1 MKCKNVYQENSNLK
15 RTKGLIVIVVVV
27 VMGNK
32 TPQQYNHYT
41 GINFKLNFIEN

>member
-32 TPQQYNHYT
+32 NAYNN
-41 GINFKLNFIEN
+41 IIIIQELISN

>member
-32 TPQQYNHYT
+32 NAHNIIIIIQELISN
-41 GINFKLNFIEN
+41 